1 VLSGHQELPCR
12 GGTKRIWPIVV
23 LPLLLAPIGARAG
36 EPDDKGSD
44 NTEHTVIVGAGAAGE
59 LELAGGSFHPGANV
73 MFEWE
78 AVEDWLELEV
88 GASLRSADG
97 GLEAPIDL
105 LVKKPFRLSRWSEFM
120 IGLGPQV
127 VVVSSATTKAT
138 YLGGEVAL
146 DFMFWPW
153 TRRLGLWIEPDYDFV
168 VRDGV
173 SHGIGGTA
181 GLMLGW

>member
-1 VLSGHQELPCR
+1 L
-12 GGTKRIWPIVV
+12 KRVWPAVV
-23 LPLLLAPIGARAG
+23 LPLLLAATGARAD
-36 EPDDKGSD
+36 EPDETGND
-44 NTEHTVIVGAGAAGE
+44 NTEHTVIVGVGGAGE
-59 LELAGGSFHPGANV
+59 LELADGSFHPGVNV

-88 GASLRSADG
+88 GASFLSADG
-97 GLEAPIDL
+97 GLQVPIDL
-105 LVKKPFRLSRWSEFM
+105 LVKKPFRLARWSEFM
-120 IGLGPQV
+120 IGVGPQV
-127 VVVSSATTKAT
+127 VAVSNATTKAT

-153 TRRLGLWIEPDYDFV
+153 TRRLGFWVEPDYDFV

-173 SHGIGGTA
+173 SHGIGTTA